1 MSAVQLEKA
10 VTELS
15 PEEFKK
21 FRAWFADYDMAQ
33 WDKQIERDSAAG
45 KLDRLMEEAM
55 EDYHHGCKDY
65 VRPHPGPLPQERENR
80 SSLL

>member
-1 MSAVQLEKA
+1 MNDHEAATWPASLTSAI
-10 VTELS
+10 S
-15 PEEFKK
+15 PSALVI

-55 EDYHHGCKDY
+55 EDYPAG
-65 VRPHPGPLPQERENR
+65 RTTEI
-80 SSLL
+80 